1 MARIGDGGDLLKC
14 SFCGKSQK
22 QVKKL
27 IAGPGVYICDECI
40 DLCNEIIEEELAEA
54 GEVKLD
60 ELPKPTEIH
69 EFLDQYVVGQATT
82 KRTLSVAVYNH
93 YKRIQAG
100 ERSRAAGG
108 DASDGIEIAKSN
120 ILMLGPTGC
129 GKTYTGEMASDLVGV
144 PFMAV
149 DLAKFSEVGYVGQ
162 NVADILVD
170 LLIAAGGNPQV
181 AQVGIVY
188 LDEIDKIAHEPG
200 LYRDVSGTGVQKGL
214 LQLVE
219 GVDNTIDLGSER
231 ISLST
236 RHVLFIAGGV
246 YDNLDAIVR
255 KRLDRQGRN
264 GDWREHLNTGDF
276 VKFGMIRQLMGR
288 FPVRVVYCLL
298 STQDLKDILVKS
310 EGSPLRA
317 YVDDFKAWDIDL
329 AFTDGALTEIAHK
342 AEQEGTGAR
351 GLVSILHKVL
361 HEEMFR
367 LPGAYTGEFV
377 VDENL
382 VRARYR

>member
-1 MARIGDGGDLLKC
+1 MYDEMKRQQQNRIKEKLEQLRER
-14 SFCGKSQK
+14 
-22 QVKKL
+22 QVK
-27 IAGPGVYICDECI
+27 D
-40 DLCNEIIEEELAEA
+40 IIEQIVEFNKTPAELK
-54 GEVKLD
+54 GELD
-60 ELPKPTEIH
+60 RFIIGQDPGKKTIATAISFHYRRLGAAFKQSAQENREDLGSILRNIRTPK
-69 EFLDQYVVGQATT
+69 A
-82 KRTLSVAVYNH
+82 
-93 YKRIQAG
+93 
-100 ERSRAAGG
+100 
-108 DASDGIEIAKSN
+108 N
-120 ILMLGPTGC
+120 IMIVGPTGC
-129 GKTYTGEMASDLVGV
+129 GKTYTSEIASSLVGV

-181 AQVGIVY
+181 AQLGIVY

-200 LYRDVSGTGVQKGL
+200 VYRDVSGTGVQKGL

-219 GVDNTIDLGSER
+219 GVENTLDLGNDR

-236 RHVLFIAGGV
+236 KHVLFIAGGV
-246 YDNLDAIVR
+246 YEKLDDIVR
-255 KRLDRQGRN
+255 KRLGGRGDN
-264 GDWREHLNTGDF
+264 GDWREHLRTEDF

-298 STQDLKDILVKS
+298 SAQDLKDILVKS
-310 EGSPLRA
+310 AGSPLKA

-329 AFTDGALTEIAHK
+329 SFTDGALTEITHK
-342 AEQEGTGAR
+342 AEHEGTGAR

-367 LPGAYTGEFV
+367 LPGTYTGEFV
-377 VDENL
+377 VDENF
-382 VRARYR
+382 VRARFR